1 MLVSE
6 EGHDVALH
14 LHEVPSGCVL
24 QDIPNGC
31 KMELRDIHSD
41 RKDGGACHVVGHT
54 HFCWDFV
61 VDEISTDVSISNI
74 KMHYDY
80 SNPNYIKFI

>member
-31 KMELRDIHSD
+31 KVQHSNY
-41 RKDGGACHVVGHT
+41 
-54 HFCWDFV
+54 
-61 VDEISTDVSISNI
+61 SISCSWKI
-74 KMHYDY
+74 SSRFYV
-80 SNPNYIKFI
+80 

>member
-1 MLVSE
+1 MLYYPYLPKVIDSNFLE
-6 EGHDVALH
+6 
-14 LHEVPSGCVL
+14 
-24 QDIPNGC
+24 
-31 KMELRDIHSD
+31 MELRDIHGD

-80 SNPNYIKFI
+80 SNPNYIIILTILCIS